1 MLRILKSEIFNP
13 RKKNMNWIRVN
24 KYLDSENI
32 NIPIK
37 SNMVGKQAEIIILI
51 KDYPKLKNE
60 NNEKP
65 LVRLPGSA
73 KGMITVTDDFQEPL
87 DETVLK
93 EFYK

>member
-1 MLRILKSEIFNP
+1 
-13 RKKNMNWIRVN
+13 MNWIRVN

-37 SNMVGKQAEIIILI
+37 PNMVGKQAEIIILI
-51 KDYPKLKNE
+51 KDYPTLKRE
-60 NNEKP
+60 KVEKP
-65 LVRLPGSA
+65 FVRQPGSA
-73 KGMITVTDDFQEPL
+73 KGLITVSDDFQEPL